1 MLYHYLIKDL
11 IFQYKNLISIYQLEV
26 HLNVLIDLNNHLHLI
41 INHMVDVSYD
51 LWFKRKEYD
60 KKRNQLKLYKLTLIK
75 NWFPTIITCDINY

>member
-51 LWFKRKEYD
+51 L
-60 KKRNQLKLYKLTLIK
+60 
-75 NWFPTIITCDINY
+75 